1 MALNLNTK
9 KKLCKIL
16 SNGPIPELGNITGPV
31 LYPTRIPMNR
41 IVNMVQHGRKVIEV
55 NPKDHNQTIQLT
67 LTNVMKDNFITKDE
81 YISKYINVPKQST
94 KEVIPPA
101 KTPEP
106 VVEVPKVD
114 EPATPEVNE
123 PEVTEE
129 VVPVP
134 SEEPEEEKKEETP
147 ENPIEDKIVFT
158 PVTTTPEEEKDASD
172 PVVNPDFNS
181 RNANSY
187 RNEYNGGGKKK
198 HHRR

>member
-9 KKLCKIL
+9 KKLFKIL

-94 KEVIPPA
+94 KEVTPPA

-106 VVEVPKVD
+106 IVEVPKVE
-114 EPATPEVNE
+114 EPAT

-134 SEEPEEEKKEETP
+134 AEEPEEEKKEETP

>member
-55 NPKDHNQTIQLT
+55 NPKDHSQTIQLT

-94 KEVIPPA
+94 KEVTPPA

-106 VVEVPKVD
+106 VVEAPKVTVP
-114 EPATPEVNE
+114 ETPEI
-123 PEVTEE
+123 TEE

-134 SEEPEEEKKEETP
+134 AEEEKKEESP
-147 ENPIEDKIVFT
+147 VEAEIVFT

>member
-94 KEVIPPA
+94 KEVTPPA

-106 VVEVPKVD
+106 VVEVPKVE
-114 EPATPEVNE
+114 EPAT

-134 SEEPEEEKKEETP
+134 AEEPEEEKKEESP
-147 ENPIEDKIVFT
+147 VKAEIVFT
-158 PVTTTPEEEKDASD
+158 PVTTTPEEEKDSSD

>member
-94 KEVIPPA
+94 KEVTPPA

-106 VVEVPKVD
+106 VVEAPKV
-114 EPATPEVNE
+114 TVPET

-134 SEEPEEEKKEETP
+134 AEEPEEEKKEESP
-147 ENPIEDKIVFT
+147 VEAEIVFT